1 MSSFSML
8 PAPISRDGW
17 GLQSGCRSVFQH
29 IPPKHTPNQ
38 EAASQTRPFSTI
50 PSTPA
55 TVPGELTHR
64 HAGLLPLHFKGRCR
78 GLRGSQGGQR
88 GSQADCAP
96 VSSSGHRRP
105 AHVWPRNHE
114 LKSYPG
120 AALEGCS
127 PEPDAR
133 GARGAPPPR
142 CAIRTQFPR
151 GPPTRS
157 PRDAGR
163 PALAG
168 LPGHQRHKPRTRT
181 GEQAEQ
187 PALRHAASSW
197 VQLGPTT

>member
-1 MSSFSML
+1 MEGEAPEGHLGVSSFSTL

-64 HAGLLPLHFKGRCR
+64 HAGLLPPHLKGRCR

-114 LKSYPG
+114 QKSYPG

-127 PEPDAR
+127 PERVPPHPAVLYGLSSQGAHPPAVPGMREGQHWQGCQVIR
-133 GARGAPPPR
+133 GTSPG
-142 CAIRTQFPR
+142 Q
-151 GPPTRS
+151 GPASRLNS
-157 PRDAGR
+157 R
-163 PALAG
+163 P
-168 LPGHQRHKPRTRT
+168 
-181 GEQAEQ
+181 
-187 PALRHAASSW
+187 
-197 VQLGPTT
+197 